1 MRTVLL
7 FLLSLQLS
15 AQGINAIIGDSS
27 WYDQHHRWPNS
38 GDSEQMRISTHLT
51 YVLNQLRAEED
62 YPGDSLAR
70 AQNLAALEAYIQ
82 MGEFPRIFSY
92 PAKRRP
98 CFIDD
103 EGRLCAVG
111 YLIAESAGLEE
122 AERINRLFRFHFLLD
137 MEDSALVTWQ
147 QKSGLSLREL
157 AMIQPSYG
165 WERQSVYALFQ
176 DPKNHLYG
184 LKRNSD
190 DKVIIK
196 ARYEL
201 LRHDPSLPFVF
212 GLRKG
217 KWYLYLQDGTKISS
231 KGYQKLQ
238 FLRRNFN
245 YRMLAQD
252 EDGIEVYN
260 PNGQLLWSREDLQF
274 RLYIEDQFQVIGKQG
289 QGILNWNGK
298 EILKPKYDSIFPVKN
313 VDYQLFAWKA
323 LLNSP
328 AIEDAEKP
336 WAAGRYWGLADT
348 SGNVLLPFLFDRIE
362 YERGLIQTWDR
373 DSLTQVYDSHG
384 NLVLGEGLERIE
396 PGACRYCSIIV
407 TKQGSGLF
415 NGYSRSWDEDPLHD
429 SISIH
434 SPFYYQ
440 MINNGKKGILN
451 SFGDTTLKPAYESI
465 FYRAHRFFY
474 REDDKWGLADE
485 NGKELLPSVYDSL
498 GVLVFDGISK
508 DSCLLFS
515 QEGKRFEIRDRQ
527 GNIAS
532 VEQGWQG
539 FTPLHSS
546 AVLLHRGLEK
556 VLADYYHL
564 QFKIH
569 PNIKIDYARAL
580 EGWFMAY
587 GKDGK
592 EGLWLLSYYN
602 PTSPENFRPAIFD
615 SIVFLI
621 GDPNLQL
628 LVQQDDKWGVY
639 SIRGDSLI
647 IPCEQDVFLKRNVNG
662 WVYFRKDGAWKG
674 YFYTS
679 PSLRGLNP
687 RGEKKVEEMWRA
699 KEEKGSN

>member
-82 MGEFPRIFSY
+82 MGEFPRVFSY

-176 DPKNHLYG
+176 DPKNHHYG

-252 EDGIEVYN
+252 EDMT
-260 PNGQLLWSREDLQF
+260 QF
-274 RLYIEDQFQVIGKQG
+274 
-289 QGILNWNGK
+289 
-298 EILKPKYDSIFPVKN
+298 
-313 VDYQLFAWKA
+313 
-323 LLNSP
+323 
-328 AIEDAEKP
+328 
-336 WAAGRYWGLADT
+336 
-348 SGNVLLPFLFDRIE
+348 
-362 YERGLIQTWDR
+362 
-373 DSLTQVYDSHG
+373 
-384 NLVLGEGLERIE
+384 
-396 PGACRYCSIIV
+396 
-407 TKQGSGLF
+407 
-415 NGYSRSWDEDPLHD
+415 
-429 SISIH
+429 
-434 SPFYYQ
+434 
-440 MINNGKKGILN
+440 
-451 SFGDTTLKPAYESI
+451 ES
-465 FYRAHRFFY
+465 
-474 REDDKWGLADE
+474 
-485 NGKELLPSVYDSL
+485 
-498 GVLVFDGISK
+498 
-508 DSCLLFS
+508 
-515 QEGKRFEIRDRQ
+515 
-527 GNIAS
+527 
-532 VEQGWQG
+532 
-539 FTPLHSS
+539 
-546 AVLLHRGLEK
+546 
-556 VLADYYHL
+556 
-564 QFKIH
+564 
-569 PNIKIDYARAL
+569 
-580 EGWFMAY
+580 
-587 GKDGK
+587 
-592 EGLWLLSYYN
+592 
-602 PTSPENFRPAIFD
+602 
-615 SIVFLI
+615 
-621 GDPNLQL
+621 
-628 LVQQDDKWGVY
+628 
-639 SIRGDSLI
+639 
-647 IPCEQDVFLKRNVNG
+647 
-662 WVYFRKDGAWKG
+662 
-674 YFYTS
+674 
-679 PSLRGLNP
+679 
-687 RGEKKVEEMWRA
+687 
-699 KEEKGSN
+699 